1 MIMQQIRDWLYIGKY
16 AETRRLD
23 FLQRANISAMLQ
35 LAEYVPQS
43 NIETLFIPVE
53 DGVSLF
59 HPRIKKGVSFVREQK
74 ALGKTVLV
82 ACGAGQSRSVTFGIA
97 ALMEEE
103 NLGLFD
109 AYYEIYLRHRGA
121 EPHHELILSL
131 TSYYGKPM
139 ELLEVWEGLHAVRKS
154 IQTAGVKPKKS
165 AMPRIGT
172 PAAY

>member
-1 MIMQQIRDWLYIGKY
+1 MQQIREWLFIGKY

-23 FLQRANISAMLQ
+23 FLQKAGVTAMLQ
-35 LAEYVPQS
+35 LADYVPQP
-43 NIETLFIPVE
+43 NIETLFVPVE

-59 HPRIKKGVSFVREQK
+59 HPRIKKGVSFIREQK

-103 NLGLFD
+103 SLELFD
-109 AYYEIYLRHRGA
+109 AYREIYLRHRGA

-131 TSYYGKPM
+131 SAYYGKPM
-139 ELLEVWEGLHAVRKS
+139 ELLEVWENLHSVRNAINAAAV
-154 IQTAGVKPKKS
+154 
-165 AMPRIGT
+165 
-172 PAAY
+172 